1 MVELRHVGEKILGKG
16 NRIDMEHCI
25 GKNLLSQRVRVHL
38 VGVGGNGA
46 QMANCLARL
55 DIAIRALGHPHGLH
69 VTAFDGDTV
78 SESNV
83 GRQVYSSA
91 DVGLHK
97 AVVTINRLNQYF
109 GLDWDA
115 VPSHYKAQPV
125 RDYSGGPAII
135 ISCVDSARARR
146 ELHGTLF
153 NRDSGVSYWLDL
165 GNTENSAQVV
175 LGQPKAYPLPE
186 RDEWGRLPCVTELF
200 PQLLEDR
207 EEDVAPS
214 CSVRIS
220 LQSQGLFVNDMAVRW
235 ASQLLYE
242 LFQGPIKQHGV
253 LVNLSSKR
261 AGPIDVNPSVWRRFG
276 LKRRKPRGLV
286 V

>member
-1 MVELRHVGEKILGKG
+1 
-16 NRIDMEHCI
+16 MEHCI
-25 GKNLLSQRVRVHL
+25 GRSLLSQRVKVHL

-55 DIAIRALGHPHGLH
+55 DIAMRALGHPYGLH
-69 VTAFDGDTV
+69 VTAFDGDRV

-83 GRQVYSSA
+83 GRQIYSPA

-97 AVVTINRLNQYF
+97 AVVTIHRLNQYF

-115 VPSHYKAQPV
+115 VPRHYDASPAT
-125 RDYSGGPAII
+125 DHGGGPSIV
-135 ISCVDSARARR
+135 ISCVDSARSRR
-146 ELHGTLF
+146 DLHRNLF
-153 NRDSGVSYWLDL
+153 QRGSRATYWLDL
-165 GNTENSAQVV
+165 GNTENGAQVV
-175 LGQPKAYPLPE
+175 LGQPKPYPLPE
-186 RDEWGRLPCVTELF
+186 LQEWGRLPCVTELF
-200 PQLLEDR
+200 PQLLE
-207 EEDVAPS
+207 EQQEDDAPS

-242 LFQGPIKQHGV
+242 LFQGPIRQHGV

-261 AGPIDVNPSVWRRFG
+261 SGPIDVNPAVWKRFG
-276 LKRRKPRGLV
+276 IRRRKPRGLQAE
-286 V
+286 

>member
-1 MVELRHVGEKILGKG
+1 MEH
-16 NRIDMEHCI
+16 RIDQ
-25 GKNLLSQRVRVHL
+25 NLLGRRVGVHL

-83 GRQVYSSA
+83 GRQIYSPA

-115 VPSHYKAQPV
+115 VPSHYKPQPAP
-125 RDYSGGPAII
+125 DYGNAPSII
-135 ISCVDSARARR
+135 ISCVDAARARR
-146 ELHGTLF
+146 ELHSWFFSRGAHAA
-153 NRDSGVSYWLDL
+153 YWLDL
-165 GNTENSAQVV
+165 GNTESSAQVV
-175 LGQPKAYPLPE
+175 LGQPKPCALPE
-186 RDEWGRLPCVTELF
+186 RLEWHRLPCVTELF
-200 PQLLEDR
+200 PQLLEER
-207 EEDVAPS
+207 HEDDTPS

-242 LFQGPIKQHGV
+242 LFKGPIKHHGV
-253 LVNLSSKR
+253 LVNLSVKR
-261 AGPIDVNPSVWRRFG
+261 AGPIDVNPAVWRRFG
-276 LKRRKPRGLV
+276 IKRRKPRGAV
-286 V
+286 VL